1 MPILVEFFPFINKSE
16 RTLVRAV
23 TIFVD
28 LFTCFSKCISIL
40 YNITTDLMAANAD
53 F

>member
-28 LFTCFSKCISIL
+28 LFTSFSKCLNVMYST
-40 YNITTDLMAANAD
+40 TTDLMAVNAD